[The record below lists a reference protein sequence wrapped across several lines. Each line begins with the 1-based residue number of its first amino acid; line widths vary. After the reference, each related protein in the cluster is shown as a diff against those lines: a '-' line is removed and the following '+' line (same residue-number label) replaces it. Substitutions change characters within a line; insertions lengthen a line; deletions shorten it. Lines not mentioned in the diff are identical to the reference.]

1 MAKVH
6 QKRELQIQM
15 IRPLTSSFTIAL
27 LLLAMI
33 SHAATDTLIPFGDTW
48 RYLDNGSEQGT
59 GWRNSIRTGWSTG
72 PAQLGYGDGDEAT
85 VVDCSLGS
93 PGSCSSGNN
102 FITTY
107 FQRVF
112 TCSNPASYIYGRIR
126 LLRDDGII
134 VYLNGTEI
142 FRNNMPAGSVGS
154 QTRATSAIASSDEST
169 ILLANFDPALLRT
182 GNNILSAEIHQSSPS
197 SDDISFDL
205 ELQAS
210 TTGFVTR
217 GPYLQM
223 PSTNRITVRW
233 RTSAPTNSRVR
244 YGTSLANLS
253 SSASKSAL
261 TTEHVV
267 ELTALSHS
275 TKYYYSIG
283 TSAETLAGG
292 DATHFF
298 YTHPP
303 VGTDRAVRVWVLGDS
318 GFANDD
324 ARNVRDAYLNF
335 TGSTHTDLWLMLGD
349 NAYDSGLD
357 SEYQPAIFDMHP
369 TMLRKSVLWPTLGN
383 HDGISADSP
392 TESGPYYNIFTL
404 PRSAESGG
412 VASGSEAYYSFDFAN
427 IHFICLDSHD
437 TNRSVNGLMYNW
449 LENDLAATNQDWIIA
464 FFHHPPYS
472 GGTHNSDDPDDSG
485 GRMVDMRERF
495 VPLLEE
501 GGVDLVLAGHSHS
514 YERSHLLD
522 GHYGYSNS
530 LTSAMI
536 LDDGDGRPLGD
547 GAYIKRGIGPQSHRG
562 AVYAVAGSSADIS
575 ESPISHHP
583 VMYIYMK
590 ILGSM
595 VLDINGN
602 RLDARFLNDDG
613 TSLDTFTIQKVVAT
627 PTPTPTP
634 TRTPT
639 PTPTPTATPS
649 PTPIPTPAPNTTR
662 DWSVYY

>member
-1 MAKVH
+1 MTRFLNLLFA
-6 QKRELQIQM
+6 LGLM
-15 IRPLTSSFTIAL
+15 FFAIA
-27 LLLAMI
+27 

-48 RYLDNGSEQGT
+48 RYLDT
-59 GWRNSIRTGWSTG
+59 GASLGASWQNSIRTGWSTG

-85 VVDCSLGS
+85 VVDCSPNP
-93 PGSCSSGNN
+93 PGSCGTGNN

-112 TCSNPASYIYGRIR
+112 TCSNPSSYIYGQVR

-142 FRNNMPAGSVGS
+142 YRNNMPAGPAGS
-154 QTRATSAIASSDEST
+154 QTRASTSIGGEAEST
-169 ILLANFDPALLRT
+169 ILTATFDPDLLQS
-182 GNNILSAEIHQSSPS
+182 GNNILSAEVHQHLASSN
-197 SDDISFDL
+197 DISFDL
-205 ELQAS
+205 ELKAS

-223 PSTNRITVRW
+223 SSSNRITVRW

-253 SSASKSAL
+253 SSASKSPL

-267 ELTALSHS
+267 ELTSLAHS
-275 TKYYYSIG
+275 TKYFYSVG
-283 TSAETLAGG
+283 TSTETLAGG
-292 DATHFF
+292 DANHFF
-298 YTHPP
+298 FTHPP
-303 VGTDRAVRVWVLGDS
+303 VGTDKATRIWVLGDS
-318 GFANDD
+318 GFVNQD
-324 ARNVRDAYLNF
+324 ARDVRDAYLNF

-357 SEYQPAIFDMHP
+357 SEYQGAIFDMHP

-383 HDGISADSP
+383 HDGISADSSS
-392 TESGPYYNIFTL
+392 ESGPYYNIFTL
-404 PRSAESGG
+404 PRAAESGG
-412 VASGSEAYYSFDFAN
+412 VASGTEAYYSFDFAN

-437 TNRSVNGLMYNW
+437 TNRSVNGLMHEW
-449 LENDLAATNQDWIIA
+449 LENDIAATNQDWIIA

-472 GGTHNSDDPDDSG
+472 HGTHNSDDPDDSD

-501 GGVDLVLAGHSHS
+501 GGVDLVLTGHSHS
-514 YERSHLLD
+514 YERSHLID
-522 GHYGYSNS
+522 GHYGFSNS

-536 LDDGDGRPLGD
+536 LDDGDGRPSGD
-547 GAYIKRGIGPQSHRG
+547 GAYIKHGFGPQPHQG

-575 ESPISHHP
+575 ESPIDHHP
-583 VMYIYMK
+583 VMFIYMK
-590 ILGSM
+590 VLGSM

-602 RLDARFLNDDG
+602 RMDARFLNVNG
-613 TSLDTFTIQKVVAT
+613 TSLDTFTIQKVAATPSPTPTQT

-634 TRTPT
+634 TPSPTPSPT
-639 PTPTPTATPS
+639 PTPTP
-649 PTPIPTPAPNTTR
+649 IPTPPPNITR
-662 DWSVYY
+662 DWSIYH